1 MPVTVKGDRHGAVS
15 KVGGEGLGVDAGTDF
30 ANFVGYILWSI
41 WLLAFAILIWRR
53 SDIGDPAAPQLAT

>member
-1 MPVTVKGDRHGAVS
+1 VTDVLNRMRRSRLTRDV
-15 KVGGEGLGVDAGTDF
+15 AGTDF